1 MNTRFAFQTLFLL
14 FQILFFGH
22 FQMSAQQW
30 QKVTELPAIPMPDIS
45 VQGDTIFAAGINK
58 FYYSY
63 DSGNSWDST
72 AVIDPELDYI
82 TDISIAA
89 ERMYVA
95 TGNMGIWS
103 STNSGQNW
111 QEDNSGLSGL
121 GALHIAGFAVR
132 GDSLYAGTYG
142 AGVFVKKISTNS
154 SWSAYNQGIPWGNIE
169 SLHNI
174 DGRLFA
180 GAGANGTVSQQAY
193 PGHTWTEIPFDV
205 FDGLD
210 NFFLGVVRQGDVL
223 LAAGTRKLYRTTDDG
238 ATWTSYNPGTGYL
251 GLARFAVNGQRV
263 YVQLAKPTG
272 LPFLLYTD
280 DQGENWHTFQP
291 VLTGSAGYDLAI
303 CNGWLYAARSNG
315 LWRIALTTPVEE
327 PITALPGLGQNF
339 PNPFFAITT
348 IPFTL
353 QQQEKVEITVYNAA
367 GTLVRTIWSGEQ
379 PAGAYQMVFDAA
391 DLPAG
396 VYVCRMET
404 TSGAVARLMLLER

>member
-1 MNTRFAFQTLFLL
+1 MNTRFSFQTFLL
-14 FQILFFGH
+14 LLLFG
-22 FQMSAQQW
+22 QANLSAQEW
-30 QKVTELPAIPMPDIS
+30 QKVMELPAILIPDIS

-58 FYYSY
+58 FYYSF
-63 DSGNSWDST
+63 DGGNSWDST

-82 TDISIAA
+82 TDVVHQNA
-89 ERMYVA
+89 RLYVA

-103 STNSGQNW
+103 STNGGQNW

-154 SWSAYNQGIPWGNIE
+154 SWSTYNQGIPWGSIE

-180 GAGANGTVSQQAY
+180 GTGANGTMSHQAY
-193 PGHTWTEIPFDV
+193 PGHTWTEIPFDA
-205 FDGLD
+205 FDGQV

-223 LAAGTRKLYRTTDDG
+223 LAAGTRKLYRSTDEG

-251 GLARFAVNGQRV
+251 GLARFVVNGHRV
-263 YVQLAKPTG
+263 YVQLAKPAG
-272 LPFLLYTD
+272 LSFMLYTD

-291 VLTGSAGYDLAI
+291 ALSGSAGYDLAI
-303 CNGWLYAARSNG
+303 CNGWLYAARDNG
-315 LWRIALTTPVEE
+315 LWRIALTTPLKE
-327 PITALPGLGQNF
+327 PEAEFPGLGQNF
-339 PNPFFAITT
+339 PNPFSSTTT

-353 QQQEKVEITVYNAA
+353 QQQEKVEITVYNTA
-367 GTLVRTIWSGEQ
+367 GTLVRTISSGEQ
-379 PAGAYQMVFDAA
+379 PAGAYQIAFDAA
-391 DLPAG
+391 DLPTG
-396 VYVCRMET
+396 VYIYCIT
-404 TSGAVARLMLLER
+404 TPSGAVTRLMLLER

>member
-1 MNTRFAFQTLFLL
+1 MNTRFSFRLLFLL
-14 FQILFFGH
+14 FQILLFG
-22 FQMSAQQW
+22 QCQLSAQQW
-30 QKVTELPAIPMPDIS
+30 QKVTELPAILIPDIS
-45 VQGDTIFAAGINK
+45 IQGDTIFAAGINK
-58 FYYSY
+58 FYYSF

-82 TDISIAA
+82 TDISITE

-103 STNSGQNW
+103 STNGGQNW
-111 QEDNSGLSGL
+111 QEDNSGLLGL
-121 GALHIAGFAVR
+121 GAFHIAGFAVR

-154 SWSAYNQGIPWGNIE
+154 SWSAYNQGMPWGNIE

-193 PGHTWTEIPFDV
+193 PGHSWTETPFDT
-205 FDGLD
+205 FDGLE

-223 LAAGTRKLYRTTDDG
+223 LAAGTGKLYRSTDDG

-251 GLARFAVNGQRV
+251 GLARFAVNEQRV

-280 DQGENWHTFQP
+280 DQGEHWHTFQP
-291 VLTGSAGYDLAI
+291 ALTGSAGYDIAV

-315 LWRIALTTPVEE
+315 LWRIALTTPVGE
-327 PITALPGLGQNF
+327 PIAELPGLGQNF
-339 PNPFFAITT
+339 PNPFSSTTT

-353 QQQEKVEITVYNAA
+353 QQQEKVEITVYDAA
-367 GTLVRTIWSGEQ
+367 GVLVRTFWLGEQ
-379 PAGAYQMVFDAA
+379 PVGIHQIGFDAA
-391 DLPAG
+391 DLPVG
-396 VYVCRMET
+396 VYIYRIAT
-404 TSGAVARLMLLER
+404 ASGAVSRLMLLER